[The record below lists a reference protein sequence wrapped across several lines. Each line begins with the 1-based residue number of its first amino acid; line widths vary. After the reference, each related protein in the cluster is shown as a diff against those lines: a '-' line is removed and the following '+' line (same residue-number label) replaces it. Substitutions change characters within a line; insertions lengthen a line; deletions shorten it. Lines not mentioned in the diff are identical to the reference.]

1 MDLTMTEL
9 LNADNNSKT
18 NLLASFGGFIKDHG
32 IAIFLVV
39 FFVIY
44 IYPEQADERKE
55 WITQITK
62 LQDSLDPAKRNITSD
77 QSKIILE
84 LALDNF
90 IQSLQST
97 MSQYGYDSNF
107 VNRSYNRNDF
117 YERNGKK
124 VIRLYDQEFE
134 VDMSK
139 ADEIK
144 NQIEQIYKKYKRLTK
159 IEELYVIQES
169 KIALDKA
176 VKSGRYVTAGLRSFK
191 YADNTLA
198 DLGSTSFNVHYSS
211 FSKELI
217 NSFTTQRNLS
227 FEKNKLLNLYEML
240 ELEAPDEL
248 SKVNDSKIP
257 PQIIYEFRENL
268 IKSWSLKLKPEVF
281 QSRINSSLLDRV
293 TNKL

>member
-1 MDLTMTEL
+1 M
-9 LNADNNSKT
+9 
-18 NLLASFGGFIKDHG
+18 
-32 IAIFLVV
+32 
-39 FFVIY
+39 IY

-198 DLGSTSFNVHYSS
+198 DLWSTSFNVHYSS

-240 ELEAPDEL
+240 ELEALDEL